1 MTMIC
6 MLLNPTKGDV
16 SPEGLLPHDGAIRTH
31 APIQAS
37 PVARPV
43 VLPTRLRG
51 LLDSWMAAA
60 IAYRDRQAAWL
71 AAHQAGDRDLKNK
84 RIYRSPIDPA
94 LERAA
99 RRRKRRRI
107 EQS

>member
-1 MTMIC
+1 MIGL
-6 MLLNPTKGDV
+6 LLNPTKPAV
-16 SPEGLLPHDGAIRTH
+16 PPEGLLPHDGAARPC
-31 APIQAS
+31 APIEAS
-37 PVARPV
+37 PIAAPLI
-43 VLPTRLRG
+43 LPSRLRG

-84 RIYRSPIDPA
+84 RIYLSPIDPA

-99 RRRKRRRI
+99 RRRKRKRL
-107 EQS
+107 ELS

>member
-1 MTMIC
+1 MTMIGL
-6 MLLNPTKGDV
+6 LLNPTKGDV
-16 SPEGLLPHDGAIRTH
+16 SPEGLLPHDGAIRPH
-31 APIQAS
+31 APIEAS
-37 PVARPV
+37 PAASPL

-71 AAHQAGDRDLKNK
+71 AAHQAGDRNLKSK

-99 RRRKRRRI
+99 RRRKRRRLA
-107 EQS
+107 QS

>member
-1 MTMIC
+1 MIGL
-6 MLLNPTKGDV
+6 LLNPTKGDV
-16 SPEGLLPHDGAIRTH
+16 SPEGLLPHDGAIRPH
-31 APIQAS
+31 APIEAS
-37 PVARPV
+37 PAASPL

-71 AAHQAGDRDLKNK
+71 AAHQAGDRNLKSK

-99 RRRKRRRI
+99 RRRKRRRLA
-107 EQS
+107 QS